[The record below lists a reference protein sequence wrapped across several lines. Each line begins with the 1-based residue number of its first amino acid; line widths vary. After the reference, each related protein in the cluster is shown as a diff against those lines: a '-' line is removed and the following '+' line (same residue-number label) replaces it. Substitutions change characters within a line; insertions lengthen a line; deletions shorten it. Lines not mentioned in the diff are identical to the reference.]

1 MPPKAAE
8 KGMSKK
14 TENKQKAKVVEDLTF
29 GLKNKNKSAKVQ
41 AYVKQVSHQ
50 VMHGSQGKV
59 SFLPLVNG
67 VFQGASKMQEAEY
80 QKKEEKEK
88 SAAQKALLASLF
100 KSVTEVKLA
109 EDGESK

>member
-29 GLKNKNKSAKVQ
+29 GLENKNKSAKVQ

-59 SFLPLVNG
+59 SFLPLSQRRVLGCCKNARG
-67 VFQGASKMQEAEY
+67 
-80 QKKEEKEK
+80 
-88 SAAQKALLASLF
+88 
-100 KSVTEVKLA
+100 
-109 EDGESK
+109 